1 MMYNIIMNILCEVL
15 NMYPIERQLA
25 IFELVKTNDVLKLK
39 DLTDKFN
46 ISIETLR
53 RDLSVLEK
61 QGKIQK
67 IYGGIKL
74 AETYSGEPLM
84 QNRMGSKLN
93 IKEKIGKKCSEF
105 ITEGD
110 CIFLDS
116 GSTTYHIAKNIK
128 NIKNLI
134 VITNSIPIINEL
146 IDTNIDVIVIGGKL
160 RHNENSIVSY
170 DYLFN
175 FGNLNISKSFICA
188 GGITLEKGVSDY
200 NMEEAVTRRNILDI
214 SNQVFVA
221 ADSSKIGRNVPIN
234 ICGIDVVNY
243 LITDKNIDDSIECL
257 FKKSSC
263 ELIIADN

>member
-1 MMYNIIMNILCEVL
+1 
-15 NMYPIERQLA
+15 MYPIERQLT
-25 IFELVKTNDVLKLK
+25 IFELLKTNDILKLK

-67 IYGGIKL
+67 IYGGIRL
-74 AETYSGEPLM
+74 AETYSGEPLI
-84 QNRMGSKLN
+84 QNRMESKLN
-93 IKEKIGKKCSEF
+93 IKESIGKKCSEF
-105 ITEGD
+105 IIEGD

-128 NIKNLI
+128 NIKNLL

-146 IDTNIDVIVIGGKL
+146 INTDVEVIIVGGKL

-175 FGNLNISKSFICA
+175 FESLNISKSFICA
-188 GGITLEKGVSDY
+188 GGVTVEKGISDY
-200 NMEEAVTRRNILDI
+200 NMEEAITRKNILEI
-214 SNQVFVA
+214 SNEVFVA
-221 ADSSKIGRNVPIN
+221 ADSSKVGRDVPIN
-234 ICGIDVVNY
+234 ICGIDKVNY
-243 LITDKNIDDSIECL
+243 LITDEAIDDSAAHSFEN
-257 FKKSSC
+257 SSC
-263 ELIIADN
+263 QLIIADK

>member
-1 MMYNIIMNILCEVL
+1 
-15 NMYPIERQLA
+15 MYPIERQLE
-25 IFELVKTNDVLKLK
+25 IFELAKTNDVLKLK

-84 QNRMGSKLN
+84 QNRMENKLE
-93 IKEKIGKKCSEF
+93 IKEIIGKKCSEF
-105 ITEGD
+105 VIEGD

-128 NIKNLI
+128 TIKNLI
-134 VITNSIPIINEL
+134 VITNSIPIVNEL
-146 IDTNIDVIVIGGKL
+146 INSDVEVIIIGGKL
-160 RHNENSIVSY
+160 RHNESSIVAY

-175 FGNLNISKSFICA
+175 FGTLNISKSFICA
-188 GGITLEKGVSDY
+188 GGITLDKGISDY
-200 NMEEAVTRRNILDI
+200 NMYEAITRKKILEI
-214 SNQVFVA
+214 SNEVFVA
-221 ADSSKIGRNVPIN
+221 ADSSKLGRDVPIN
-234 ICGIDVVNY
+234 ICGIDKVNY
-243 LITDKNIDDSIECL
+243 VITDSSLDSSIETS
-257 FKKSSC
+257 FKDSPC
-263 ELIIADN
+263 ELIIADK

>member
-1 MMYNIIMNILCEVL
+1 
-15 NMYPIERQLA
+15 MYPIERQLE
-25 IFELVKTNDVLKLK
+25 IFELAKVNDVLKLK

-84 QNRMGSKLN
+84 QNRMENKLE
-93 IKEKIGKKCSEF
+93 IKEIIGKKCSEF
-105 ITEGD
+105 VIEGD

-134 VITNSIPIINEL
+134 VITNSIPIVNEL
-146 IDTNIDVIVIGGKL
+146 IN
-160 RHNENSIVSY
+160 NESSIVAY

-175 FGNLNISKSFICA
+175 FKTLNISKSFICA
-188 GGITLEKGVSDY
+188 GGITLDKGISDY
-200 NMEEAVTRRNILDI
+200 NMDEAITRKKILEI
-214 SNQVFVA
+214 SNEVFVA
-221 ADSSKIGRNVPIN
+221 ADSSKLGRDVPIN
-234 ICGIDVVNY
+234 ICGIDKVNY
-243 LITDKNIDDSIECL
+243 VITDSSLDSSIETS
-257 FKKSSC
+257 FKDSPC
-263 ELIIADN
+263 ELIIADK